1 MAGKTEKKAGLPL
14 AVALVAL
21 LLFVSVVG
29 IVAYVKKA
37 GSDVPGEAETT
48 SIAADS
54 RADDGDAA
62 AEESAPDDT
71 ASEDE
76 EDDEATA
83 LIDDRLD
90 DVPNAY
96 QAYLELVDELEASY
110 GTPAT
115 IESAQ
120 GYLDLDASHFA
131 DLSGL
136 CLLELIDFDRD
147 GLDELVAGYREPTDG
162 SYHFRVY
169 GYAQGQLHMYI
180 DSIMG
185 GVGQPVIYELA
196 TETLNDGQE
205 YLITHDGIRGHRI
218 YGFDATGRFVKRIE
232 IGDNQIDG
240 KPVYSTAVAKAM
252 QAWIS
257 DEQTRY
263 PMTMLQDADAA
274 LQAIEET
281 RAELEAGAA
290 LAAPDVLEAEDP
302 ALANADDAGIVTYA
316 DDPAGTTAD
325 ADAHLHLDQPD
336 APPDAEAHLDPTA
349 VGPAGTGESASEHAT
364 TAGDIIGAA
373 RSAAETTESAD
384 AELPKPR
391 AYTAKQLLAQIHDV
405 TDDSIADYLYAD
417 FDGDGVRDLVA
428 LSLHCT
434 PPKDTGASDWS
445 AIYAAPDGSEDSG
458 DAMRFGS
465 GTDYTLS
472 WWFANGE
479 QVYTFDSMRAP
490 VVTGA
495 KLLKLETDAGLQ
507 LAATVYWEDD
517 GATAGSATSGTS
529 LFSGT
534 HSAAAYAADAGAN
547 QGGLSATRQTDST
560 SLIYRFDDSGATELF
575 REDGYR
581 LSNPGANRIGFSSVH
596 YTKADDGSLNESC
609 AYGTLR
615 YNTADDSYQEYAF

>member
-1 MAGKTEKKAGLPL
+1 MARKTEKKAGLPM
-14 AVALVAL
+14 AVTLVAL

-29 IVAYVKKA
+29 TVLYVKKA
-37 GSDVPGEAETT
+37 GNGESNQAETT
-48 SIAADS
+48 SAAADS
-54 RADDGDAA
+54 STADVDTAGEPAPDAA
-62 AEESAPDDT
+62 AAG
-71 ASEDE
+71 DE
-76 EDDEATA
+76 EGEGEDTA
-83 LIDDRLD
+83 LIDETLD
-90 DVPNAY
+90 DVPHAY
-96 QAYLELVDELEASY
+96 QAYLEVVDELEASF
-110 GTPAT
+110 GTPAA

-136 CLLELIDFDRD
+136 CLLQLIDFDRD

-218 YGFDATGRFVKRIE
+218 YGFDATGHFMKRIE
-232 IGDNQIDG
+232 IGAHQING
-240 KPVYSTAVAKAM
+240 EPVYDNSVVKAM
-252 QAWIS
+252 RAWIS
-257 DEQTRY
+257 DEQTSY
-263 PMTMLQDADAA
+263 PMTMLQDAHVA
-274 LQAIEET
+274 LQAIEAT
-281 RAELEAGAA
+281 RTELEDGAA
-290 LAAPDVLEAEDP
+290 LTDSEVLEAENP
-302 ALANADDAGIVTYA
+302 ASANADDAGIVTYA
-316 DDPAGTTAD
+316 DGPTGTTTD
-325 ADAHLHLDQPD
+325 GHLHLDST
-336 APPDAEAHLDPTA
+336 E
-349 VGPAGTGESASEHAT
+349 VGPAGTDESASEHAT
-364 TAGDIIGAA
+364 TAGDIVGAA
-373 RSAAETTESAD
+373 KSTVETTESED
-384 AELPKPR
+384 AEPPKPR
-391 AYTAKQLLAQIHDV
+391 NCTAKQLLAQIHDV

-434 PPKDTGASDWS
+434 PPKETAASDWS

-479 QVYTFDSMRAP
+479 QVYTFDSMRAT

-495 KLLKLETDAGLQ
+495 KLLKLETDVGLQ
-507 LAATVYWEDD
+507 LAATVYWEDED
-517 GATAGSATSGTS
+517 TDAVNTSAGTS

-596 YTKADDGSLNESC
+596 YTKGDDGSLNESC

>member
-1 MAGKTEKKAGLPL
+1 MAGKTEKKAGLPM

-29 IVAYVKKA
+29 IVVYVKKA
-37 GSDVPGEAETT
+37 RSGGSEEPETT

-54 RADDGDAA
+54 HAADGDAA
-62 AEESAPDDT
+62 AGESAADDT

-76 EDDEATA
+76 EGDEATA
-83 LIDDRLD
+83 LIDDSLD

-110 GTPAT
+110 GQPAT
-115 IESAQ
+115 LASTQ

-147 GLDELVAGYREPTDG
+147 GLDELVAGYREPADG

-240 KPVYSTAVAKAM
+240 KPVYSIAVAKAM
-252 QAWIS
+252 QAWIA

-290 LAAPDVLEAEDP
+290 LTDPDILEAEDP
-302 ALANADDAGIVTYA
+302 AAANADDAGIVTYA

-325 ADAHLHLDQPD
+325 ANLHFDQPD
-336 APPDAEAHLDPTA
+336 ATPDAEAHLDPTA
-349 VGPAGTGESASEHAT
+349 VGPAGTGEFASEHAT

-373 RSAAETTESAD
+373 RSATETTESAD
-384 AELPKPR
+384 AEPPKPR
-391 AYTAKQLLAQIHDV
+391 NSTAKQLLAQIHDV

-490 VVTGA
+490 VATGA
-495 KLLKLETDAGLQ
+495 KLMKLETDAGLQ

-517 GATAGSATSGTS
+517 GATAGSASSGTS

>member
-1 MAGKTEKKAGLPL
+1 MAGKSEKKTGLPM

-29 IVAYVKKA
+29 TVLYMKRA
-37 GSDVPGEAETT
+37 GSGGAGEPETT
-48 SIAADS
+48 SAAADS
-54 RADDGDAA
+54 SAADVDAA
-62 AEESAPDDT
+62 AGKLAPD
-71 ASEDE
+71 AAAAGDE
-76 EDDEATA
+76 EDEGEDTA
-83 LIDDRLD
+83 LIDETLD
-90 DVPNAY
+90 DVPHAY
-96 QAYLELVDELEASY
+96 QAYLEAVDELEASF

-115 IESAQ
+115 IESVQ

-136 CLLELIDFDRD
+136 CLLQLIDFDRD

-218 YGFDATGRFVKRIE
+218 YGFDATGHFMKRIE
-232 IGDNQIDG
+232 ISAHQING
-240 KPVYSTAVAKAM
+240 EPVYDNSVVKAM
-252 QAWIS
+252 RAWIA

-263 PMTMLQDADAA
+263 PMTMLQDAHAA
-274 LQAIEET
+274 LQAIEAT
-281 RAELEAGAA
+281 RAELEDGVA
-290 LAAPDVLEAEDP
+290 LTDPDVLEVEDP
-302 ALANADDAGIVTYA
+302 ESANADDAGIVSYA
-316 DDPAGTTAD
+316 DDNN
-325 ADAHLHLDQPD
+325 
-336 APPDAEAHLDPTA
+336 
-349 VGPAGTGESASEHAT
+349 
-364 TAGDIIGAA
+364 
-373 RSAAETTESAD
+373 
-384 AELPKPR
+384 
-391 AYTAKQLLAQIHDV
+391 TAKQLLAQIHDV
-405 TDDSIADYLYAD
+405 TDDRIADYLYAD

-434 PPKDTGASDWS
+434 PPKDTTASGWS
-445 AIYAAPDGSEDSG
+445 AIYAAPDGSTDSG

-495 KLLKLETDAGLQ
+495 KLLKLETDMGLQ
-507 LAATVYWEDD
+507 LAATVYWEDED
-517 GATAGSATSGTS
+517 TDAANTSAGAS

-581 LSNPGANRIGFSSVH
+581 LSNPGANRIGFSRVQ
-596 YTKADDGSLNESC
+596 YTKGDDGSLNESC

>member
-1 MAGKTEKKAGLPL
+1 MAEKTEKKAGLPM

-21 LLFVSVVG
+21 LLFVSIVGVV
-29 IVAYVKKA
+29 VYVKKA
-37 GSDVPGEAETT
+37 GSGEPGENETT

-54 RADDGDAA
+54 RAADGDAT
-62 AEESAPDDT
+62 AEESAPDD
-71 ASEDE
+71 AVSEDE
-76 EDDEATA
+76 EDDETTA
-83 LIDDRLD
+83 LIDESLD

-169 GYAQGQLHMYI
+169 GYAQAKLHLYI

-232 IGDNQIDG
+232 IGDNQING
-240 KPVYSTAVAKAM
+240 EPVYSTAVAKAM

-263 PMTMLQDADAA
+263 PMTMLQDPDAA
-274 LQAIEET
+274 LQAIEAT

-290 LAAPDVLEAEDP
+290 LTDPDILEAEDP
-302 ALANADDAGIVTYA
+302 ESANADDAGIVTYA

-325 ADAHLHLDQPD
+325 AHLHLDQPE
-336 APPDAEAHLDPTA
+336 ATLNTEAHIDPTSI
-349 VGPAGTGESASEHAT
+349 GPAGTDASASEQAT

-373 RSAAETTESAD
+373 RSAAETTDSAD
-384 AELPKPR
+384 VEPPKPR
-391 AYTAKQLLAQIHDV
+391 AYTAKQLLGQIHDV
-405 TDDSIADYLYAD
+405 TDDRIADYLYAD
-417 FDGDGVRDLVA
+417 FDGDGVRDIVA

-434 PPKDTGASDWS
+434 PPEKTTESDWS
-445 AIYAAPDGSEDSG
+445 ALYAAPDGTEDS
-458 DAMRFGS
+458 DDVMHFGS

-495 KLLKLETDAGLQ
+495 KLLKLETDVGLQ
-507 LAATVYWEDD
+507 LAATVYWAGD
-517 GATAGSATSGTS
+517 GTPAGSAASGTS

-534 HSAAAYAADAGAN
+534 QSAAAYAADAGAN
-547 QGGLSATRQTDST
+547 QGGLSATLQTDST

-609 AYGTLR
+609 AYGSLR
-615 YNTADDSYQEYAF
+615 YNTADDSYQEYGF

>member
-1 MAGKTEKKAGLPL
+1 MARKTEKKAGLPM
-14 AVALVAL
+14 AVTLVAL
-21 LLFVSVVG
+21 LLFVSAVG
-29 IVAYVKKA
+29 TVLYVKKA
-37 GSDVPGEAETT
+37 GSGESNQAETT
-48 SIAADS
+48 SAAADGS
-54 RADDGDAA
+54 TADVDAA
-62 AEESAPDDT
+62 AGEPVPD
-71 ASEDE
+71 AAAGDE
-76 EDDEATA
+76 EGEGEDTA
-83 LIDDRLD
+83 LIDETLD
-90 DVPNAY
+90 DVPHAY
-96 QAYLELVDELEASY
+96 QAYLEVADELEASF
-110 GTPAT
+110 GTPAA

-131 DLSGL
+131 DLGGL
-136 CLLELIDFDRD
+136 CLLQLIDFDRD
-147 GLDELVAGYREPTDG
+147 GLDELVAGYREPADG

-218 YGFDATGRFVKRIE
+218 YGFNATGRFVKRIE
-232 IGDNQIDG
+232 IGDNQING
-240 KPVYSTAVAKAM
+240 EPVYSTAVAKAM
-252 QAWIS
+252 QAWIA

-281 RAELEAGAA
+281 RAELKDGAA
-290 LAAPDVLEAEDP
+290 LAEPDVLEAEDP
-302 ALANADDAGIVTYA
+302 SVVNADDAGIVNHA
-316 DDPAGTTAD
+316 DGPTGTTTD
-325 ADAHLHLDQPD
+325 GPLHLDQPD
-336 APPDAEAHLDPTA
+336 AAPDTEAHLDSTE
-349 VGPAGTGESASEHAT
+349 VGPAGTDESASEHAT
-364 TAGDIIGAA
+364 TTGDIIDTAK
-373 RSAAETTESAD
+373 STAETTESED
-384 AELPKPR
+384 AEPPKPR
-391 AYTAKQLLAQIHDV
+391 AYTAKQLLARIHDV
-405 TDDSIADYLYAD
+405 TDDSIVDYLYAD

-434 PPKDTGASDWS
+434 PPKETAASDWS

-495 KLLKLETDAGLQ
+495 KLLKLETDVGLQ
-507 LAATVYWEDD
+507 LAATVYWEGD
-517 GATAGSATSGTS
+517 GTDAASTSAGTS

-596 YTKADDGSLNESC
+596 YTKGDDGRLNESC

>member
-1 MAGKTEKKAGLPL
+1 MARKTEKKAGLPM
-14 AVALVAL
+14 AVTLVAL

-29 IVAYVKKA
+29 TVLYVKKA
-37 GSDVPGEAETT
+37 GSGGADEPETT
-48 SIAADS
+48 SAAADS
-54 RADDGDAA
+54 STADADTVAGEPAPDAA
-62 AEESAPDDT
+62 AAG
-71 ASEDE
+71 DE
-76 EDDEATA
+76 EDEDEDTA
-83 LIDDRLD
+83 LIDETLD
-90 DVPNAY
+90 DVPHAY
-96 QAYLELVDELEASY
+96 QAYLEAVDELEASF
-110 GTPAT
+110 GTPAA

-136 CLLELIDFDRD
+136 CLLQLIDFDRD

-218 YGFDATGRFVKRIE
+218 YGFDATGHFMKRIE
-232 IGDNQIDG
+232 IGAHQING
-240 KPVYSTAVAKAM
+240 EPVYDNSVVKAM
-252 QAWIS
+252 RAWIS
-257 DEQTRY
+257 DEQTSY
-263 PMTMLQDADAA
+263 PMTMLQDAHVA
-274 LQAIEET
+274 LQAIEAT
-281 RAELEAGAA
+281 RTELEDGAA
-290 LAAPDVLEAEDP
+290 LTDPDVLEVEDP
-302 ALANADDAGIVTYA
+302 ESANADDAGIVTYA
-316 DDPAGTTAD
+316 DGPTGTTTD
-325 ADAHLHLDQPD
+325 GHLHLDST
-336 APPDAEAHLDPTA
+336 E
-349 VGPAGTGESASEHAT
+349 VGPAGTDESASEHAT
-364 TAGDIIGAA
+364 TAGDIVGAA
-373 RSAAETTESAD
+373 KSTVETTESED
-384 AELPKPR
+384 AEPPKPR
-391 AYTAKQLLAQIHDV
+391 NCTAKQLLAQIHDV

-434 PPKDTGASDWS
+434 PPKETAASDWS

-495 KLLKLETDAGLQ
+495 KLLKLETDVGRQ
-507 LAATVYWEDD
+507 LAATVYWEDED
-517 GATAGSATSGTS
+517 TDAVHTSAGAS

-596 YTKADDGSLNESC
+596 YTKGDDGCLNESC

>member
-1 MAGKTEKKAGLPL
+1 MARKTEKKAGLPM
-14 AVALVAL
+14 AVTLVAL

-29 IVAYVKKA
+29 TVLYVKKA
-37 GSDVPGEAETT
+37 GSGGPDEAETT
-48 SIAADS
+48 SAAADS
-54 RADDGDAA
+54 SAADVDAA
-62 AEESAPDDT
+62 AGKLAPD
-71 ASEDE
+71 AAAAGDE
-76 EDDEATA
+76 EDEGEDTA
-83 LIDDRLD
+83 LIDETLD
-90 DVPNAY
+90 DVPHAY
-96 QAYLELVDELEASY
+96 QAYLEAVDELEASF
-110 GTPAT
+110 GTPAA

-136 CLLELIDFDRD
+136 CLLKLIDFDRD

-218 YGFDATGRFVKRIE
+218 YGFDATGHFMKRIE
-232 IGDNQIDG
+232 IGAHQING
-240 KPVYSTAVAKAM
+240 EPVYDNSVVKAM
-252 QAWIS
+252 RAWIA

-263 PMTMLQDADAA
+263 PMTMLQDAHAA
-274 LQAIEET
+274 LQAIEAT
-281 RAELEAGAA
+281 RAELEDGVA
-290 LAAPDVLEAEDP
+290 LTDPDVLEVEDP
-302 ALANADDAGIVTYA
+302 ESANADDAGIVSYA
-316 DDPAGTTAD
+316 DDNN
-325 ADAHLHLDQPD
+325 
-336 APPDAEAHLDPTA
+336 
-349 VGPAGTGESASEHAT
+349 
-364 TAGDIIGAA
+364 
-373 RSAAETTESAD
+373 
-384 AELPKPR
+384 
-391 AYTAKQLLAQIHDV
+391 TAKQLLAQIHDV
-405 TDDSIADYLYAD
+405 TDDRIADYLYAD

-434 PPKDTGASDWS
+434 PPKDTTASGWS
-445 AIYAAPDGSEDSG
+445 AIYAAPDGSTDSG

-495 KLLKLETDAGLQ
+495 KLLKLETDMGLQ
-507 LAATVYWEDD
+507 LAATVYWEDED
-517 GATAGSATSGTS
+517 TDAANTSAGAS

-581 LSNPGANRIGFSSVH
+581 LSNPGANRIGFSRVQ
-596 YTKADDGSLNESC
+596 YTKGDDGSLNESC

>member
-1 MAGKTEKKAGLPL
+1 MARKTEKKAGLPM
-14 AVALVAL
+14 AVTLVAL

-29 IVAYVKKA
+29 TVLYVKKA
-37 GSDVPGEAETT
+37 GSGGADEPETT
-48 SIAADS
+48 SSADSSAADV
-54 RADDGDAA
+54 DAA
-62 AEESAPDDT
+62 AGESAPDD
-71 ASEDE
+71 AAAGDE
-76 EDDEATA
+76 EDEDEDTA
-83 LIDDRLD
+83 LIDETLD
-90 DVPNAY
+90 DVPHAY
-96 QAYLELVDELEASY
+96 QAYLEAVDELEASF
-110 GTPAT
+110 GTPAA

-136 CLLELIDFDRD
+136 CLLQLIDFNRD

-218 YGFDATGRFVKRIE
+218 YGFDATGHFMKRIE
-232 IGDNQIDG
+232 IGAHQING
-240 KPVYSTAVAKAM
+240 EPVYDNSVVKAM
-252 QAWIS
+252 RAWIA
-257 DEQTRY
+257 DEQTSY
-263 PMTMLQDADAA
+263 PMTMLQDADVA
-274 LQAIEET
+274 LQAIEAT
-281 RAELEAGAA
+281 RTELEDGAA
-290 LAAPDVLEAEDP
+290 LTDPDVLEVENP
-302 ALANADDAGIVTYA
+302 ESANADDAGIVTYA
-316 DDPAGTTAD
+316 DGPTGTTTD
-325 ADAHLHLDQPD
+325 GHLYLDST
-336 APPDAEAHLDPTA
+336 E
-349 VGPAGTGESASEHAT
+349 VGPAGTDESASEHAT
-364 TAGDIIGAA
+364 TAGDIVDAA
-373 RSAAETTESAD
+373 KSTAETTESED
-384 AELPKPR
+384 AEPPKPR
-391 AYTAKQLLAQIHDV
+391 NCTAKQLLAQIHDV

-434 PPKDTGASDWS
+434 PTKETAASDWS
-445 AIYAAPDGSEDSG
+445 AIYAAPDGSEKSG
-458 DAMRFGS
+458 DAMRFSS

-507 LAATVYWEDD
+507 LAATVYWED
-517 GATAGSATSGTS
+517 AGTDAVNTSAGTS

-534 HSAAAYAADAGAN
+534 RSAAAYAADAGAN

-575 REDGYR
+575 RENGYR
-581 LSNPGANRIGFSSVH
+581 LSNPGANRIGFSRVQ
-596 YTKADDGSLNESC
+596 YTKGDDGSLNESC

>member
-1 MAGKTEKKAGLPL
+1 MAGKTEKKAGLPM
-14 AVALVAL
+14 AVVLVAL

-29 IVAYVKKA
+29 IAVYVKKA
-37 GSDVPGEAETT
+37 RSGGPGEPETT
-48 SIAADS
+48 SRAADS
-54 RADDGDAA
+54 RAADGDAA
-62 AEESAPDDT
+62 AGESAPDDT
-71 ASEDE
+71 GSEDE
-76 EDDEATA
+76 EDDETTA
-83 LIDDRLD
+83 LIDETLD

-96 QAYLELVDELEASY
+96 QAYLELVDELEASF

-232 IGDNQIDG
+232 IGTNQING
-240 KPVYSTAVAKAM
+240 EPVYSTAVAKAM

-290 LAAPDVLEAEDP
+290 LTVPDILEAEDP
-302 ALANADDAGIVTYA
+302 ASANADDAGIVTYA
-316 DDPAGTTAD
+316 DDPADTTAD
-325 ADAHLHLDQPD
+325 AHLQLDQPD

-373 RSAAETTESAD
+373 RSATETTESAD
-384 AELPKPR
+384 AEPPKPR

-417 FDGDGVRDLVA
+417 FDGDGVRDIVA

-434 PPKDTGASDWS
+434 PPKETAASDWS
-445 AIYAAPDGSEDSG
+445 AIYAAPDGSEDS
-458 DAMRFGS
+458 DDTMRFGS
-465 GTDYTLS
+465 GTDYTLN

-479 QVYTFDSMRAP
+479 QVYTFDSLRAP
-490 VVTGA
+490 VATGA
-495 KLLKLETDAGLQ
+495 KLMKLETDAGLQ

>member
-1 MAGKTEKKAGLPL
+1 MAGKTEKKAGLPM

-21 LLFVSVVG
+21 LLIVSVVG

-37 GSDVPGEAETT
+37 GSDVSEEPETT

-54 RADDGDAA
+54 HADDGDAA
-62 AEESAPDDT
+62 AGESAADDT

-76 EDDEATA
+76 EGDEATA
-83 LIDDRLD
+83 LIDDSLD

-110 GTPAT
+110 GQPAT
-115 IESAQ
+115 LASAR

-136 CLLELIDFDRD
+136 CLLELIDFNRD
-147 GLDELVAGYREPTDG
+147 GLDELLTGYREPTDG

-240 KPVYSTAVAKAM
+240 QPVYSTAVAKAM
-252 QAWIS
+252 QAWIA

-281 RAELEAGAA
+281 RAELETGAA
-290 LAAPDVLEAEDP
+290 LTDPDILEAEDP
-302 ALANADDAGIVTYA
+302 ESANADDAGIVTYA
-316 DDPAGTTAD
+316 DDPAGTTPD
-325 ADAHLHLDQPD
+325 GQLHLDQPD
-336 APPDAEAHLDPTA
+336 VAPDTETHLDPTS
-349 VGPAGTGESASEHAT
+349 VVPAGASASEHPT
-364 TAGDIIGAA
+364 NAGDIIGAA

-384 AELPKPR
+384 AEPPKPR
-391 AYTAKQLLAQIHDV
+391 NSTAKQLLAQIHDV

-434 PPKDTGASDWS
+434 PPKETAASDWS
-445 AIYAAPDGSEDSG
+445 AVYAAPDGSKDSG
-458 DAMRFGS
+458 DVMRFGS

-490 VVTGA
+490 VATGA
-495 KLLKLETDAGLQ
+495 KLMKLETDAGLQ

-517 GATAGSATSGTS
+517 GATAGSAVSGTS

-547 QGGLSATRQTDST
+547 QGGLSATRQADST

-581 LSNPGANRIGFSSVH
+581 LSNPGVNRIGFSSVH

>member
-1 MAGKTEKKAGLPL
+1 MAGKTEKKAGLPM

-29 IVAYVKKA
+29 IVLYMKQV
-37 GSDVPGEAETT
+37 GSGGPGEPETT
-48 SIAADS
+48 CSAVDSSAADAVTGES
-54 RADDGDAA
+54 AADDATSEDADDGM
-62 AEESAPDDT
+62 
-71 ASEDE
+71 DE
-76 EDDEATA
+76 A
-83 LIDDRLD
+83 LIDETLD
-90 DVPNAY
+90 DVPHAY
-96 QAYLELVDELEASY
+96 QAYLEVVDELEASF

-115 IESAQ
+115 IASAQ

-131 DLSGL
+131 ELSGL

-147 GLDELVAGYREPTDG
+147 GLDELVAGYRAPADG

-169 GYAQGQLHMYI
+169 GYAQGQLHMYV

-205 YLITHDGIRGHRI
+205 YLITHDGIRSHRI

-232 IGDNQIDG
+232 IGDNQING
-240 KPVYSTAVAKAM
+240 EPVYSTAVAKVM
-252 QAWIS
+252 QAWIA

-263 PMTMLQDADAA
+263 PMTMLEDADAA
-274 LQAIEET
+274 LQAIEVT
-281 RAELEAGAA
+281 RAELESGAA
-290 LAAPDVLEAEDP
+290 LTDPDVLEAEDP
-302 ALANADDAGIVTYA
+302 ESANAGDLGIITDA
-316 DDPAGTTAD
+316 DDPAGTTTD
-325 ADAHLHLDQPD
+325 GPLHLDPPDVAPD
-336 APPDAEAHLDPTA
+336 ANTGIHLDPTA
-349 VGPAGTGESASEHAT
+349 EP
-364 TAGDIIGAA
+364 
-373 RSAAETTESAD
+373 TESED
-384 AELPKPR
+384 AEPPTPR
-391 AYTAKQLLAQIHDV
+391 NRTAKQLLGQIHDV

-434 PPKDTGASDWS
+434 PPKDTAASDWS
-445 AIYAAPDGSEDSG
+445 AVYAAPDGSEDSG

-472 WWFANGE
+472 WWFANDE

-495 KLLKLETDAGLQ
+495 KLLKLETDVGLQ
-507 LAATVYWEDD
+507 LAATVYWEDEGTD
-517 GATAGSATSGTS
+517 AVNTSAGTS

-596 YTKADDGSLNESC
+596 YTKGDDGSLNESC

>member
-1 MAGKTEKKAGLPL
+1 MARKTEKKAGLPM
-14 AVALVAL
+14 AVTLVAL

-29 IVAYVKKA
+29 TVVYVKKA
-37 GSDVPGEAETT
+37 RSGGPDEAETT
-48 SIAADS
+48 SVAADS
-54 RADDGDAA
+54 STADEDAA
-62 AEESAPDDT
+62 AGESAPDD
-71 ASEDE
+71 AADGDE
-76 EDDEATA
+76 EGEGEDTA
-83 LIDDRLD
+83 LIDETLD
-90 DVPNAY
+90 DVPHAY
-96 QAYLELVDELEASY
+96 QAYLEVADELEASF
-110 GTPAT
+110 GTPAAL
-115 IESAQ
+115 ESAQ

-131 DLSGL
+131 DLGGL
-136 CLLELIDFDRD
+136 CLLQLIDFNRD

-218 YGFDATGRFVKRIE
+218 YGFDATGHFMKRIE
-232 IGDNQIDG
+232 IGAHQING
-240 KPVYSTAVAKAM
+240 EPVYDNSVVKAM
-252 QAWIS
+252 RAWIA

-263 PMTMLQDADAA
+263 PMTMLQDAHAA
-274 LQAIEET
+274 LQAIEAT
-281 RAELEAGAA
+281 RAELEDGAA
-290 LAAPDVLEAEDP
+290 LTDSEVLEAENP
-302 ALANADDAGIVTYA
+302 ASANADDAGIVTYA

-325 ADAHLHLDQPD
+325 AHLQLDQPD
-336 APPDAEAHLDPTA
+336 ATPDAEAHLDPTA
-349 VGPAGTGESASEHAT
+349 VGPAGTSESASEHAT

-373 RSAAETTESAD
+373 RSATETTESAD
-384 AELPKPR
+384 AEPPKPR
-391 AYTAKQLLAQIHDV
+391 NSTAKQLLAQIQDV

-417 FDGDGVRDLVA
+417 FDGDGVRDLIA

-434 PPKDTGASDWS
+434 PPKETGASDWS
-445 AIYAAPDGSEDSG
+445 AIYAAPDGSGDSG

-479 QVYTFDSMRAP
+479 QVYTFDNMRAP
-490 VVTGA
+490 VATGA
-495 KLLKLETDAGLQ
+495 KLMKLETDAGLQ
-507 LAATVYWEDD
+507 LAATVYWEDN

-547 QGGLSATRQTDST
+547 QGGLSATRQADST

-581 LSNPGANRIGFSSVH
+581 LSNPSANRIGFSSVH
-596 YTKADDGSLNESC
+596 YTKGDDGSLNESC

>member
-1 MAGKTEKKAGLPL
+1 MAGKTEKKAGLPM

-21 LLFVSVVG
+21 LLLVSVVG
-29 IVAYVKKA
+29 IVLYMKQA
-37 GSDVPGEAETT
+37 GSSGSGEPETT
-48 SIAADS
+48 RSAAASSAADAVTGES
-54 RADDGDAA
+54 AADDATSEDADDGM
-62 AEESAPDDT
+62 
-71 ASEDE
+71 DE
-76 EDDEATA
+76 A
-83 LIDDRLD
+83 LIDETLD
-90 DVPNAY
+90 DVPHAY
-96 QAYLELVDELEASY
+96 QAYLEVVDELEESF

-115 IESAQ
+115 IASAQ

-131 DLSGL
+131 ELSGL

-147 GLDELVAGYREPTDG
+147 GLDELVAGYRAPADG

-169 GYAQGQLHMYI
+169 GYAQGQLHMYV

-205 YLITHDGIRGHRI
+205 YLITHDGIRSHRI

-232 IGDNQIDG
+232 IGDNQING
-240 KPVYSTAVAKAM
+240 EPVYSTAVAKAM
-252 QAWIS
+252 QAWIA

-274 LQAIEET
+274 LQAIEVT
-281 RAELEAGAA
+281 RAELESGAA
-290 LAAPDVLEAEDP
+290 LTDPDVFEAEDP
-302 ALANADDAGIVTYA
+302 ESANAGDLGIITDA
-316 DDPAGTTAD
+316 DDPTGTTGD
-325 ADAHLHLDQPD
+325 RPHHQPD
-336 APPDAEAHLDPTA
+336 AGSDEGVHTVVDPA
-349 VGPAGTGESASEHAT
+349 SVEESASTHAT
-364 TAGDIIGAA
+364 TGAIIDAA
-373 RSAAETTESAD
+373 RAAANPDETVD
-384 AELPKPR
+384 AEPPKPR
-391 AYTAKQLLAQIHDV
+391 ERTAKQLLGQIHDV

-434 PPKDTGASDWS
+434 PPKDTAASDWS
-445 AIYAAPDGSEDSG
+445 AVYAAPDGSEDSG

-472 WWFANGE
+472 WWFANDE

-495 KLLKLETDAGLQ
+495 KLLKLETDVGLQ
-507 LAATVYWEDD
+507 LAATVYWEDEGTD
-517 GATAGSATSGTS
+517 AVNTSAGTS

-596 YTKADDGSLNESC
+596 YTKGDDGSLNESC
-609 AYGTLR
+609 SYGTLR

>member
-1 MAGKTEKKAGLPL
+1 MAGKTEKKAGLPM
-14 AVALVAL
+14 AVTLVAL

-29 IVAYVKKA
+29 IVVYVKKA
-37 GSDVPGEAETT
+37 GSGEADEVETT
-48 SIAADS
+48 SAAADS
-54 RADDGDAA
+54 STADVDTAA
-62 AEESAPDDT
+62 GKPAPDSAAT
-71 ASEDE
+71 GDE
-76 EDDEATA
+76 EDEGEDTA
-83 LIDDRLD
+83 LIDETLD
-90 DVPNAY
+90 DVPHAY
-96 QAYLELVDELEASY
+96 QAYLEAVDELEASF
-110 GTPAT
+110 GTPAA

-136 CLLELIDFDRD
+136 CLLQLIDFDRD

-218 YGFDATGRFVKRIE
+218 YGFDATGHFMKRIE
-232 IGDNQIDG
+232 IGAHQING
-240 KPVYSTAVAKAM
+240 EPVYDNSVVKAM
-252 QAWIS
+252 RAWIA

-263 PMTMLQDADAA
+263 PMTMLQDAHAA
-274 LQAIEET
+274 LQAIEAT
-281 RAELEAGAA
+281 RAELEDGVA
-290 LAAPDVLEAEDP
+290 LTDPDVLEVEDP
-302 ALANADDAGIVTYA
+302 ESANADDAGIVSYA
-316 DDPAGTTAD
+316 DDNN
-325 ADAHLHLDQPD
+325 
-336 APPDAEAHLDPTA
+336 
-349 VGPAGTGESASEHAT
+349 
-364 TAGDIIGAA
+364 
-373 RSAAETTESAD
+373 
-384 AELPKPR
+384 
-391 AYTAKQLLAQIHDV
+391 TAKQLLAQIHDV

-434 PPKDTGASDWS
+434 PPKETAASDWS

-458 DAMRFGS
+458 DAMRFSS

-495 KLLKLETDAGLQ
+495 KLLKLETDVGLQ
-507 LAATVYWEDD
+507 LAATVYWEDED
-517 GATAGSATSGTS
+517 TDAVNTSAGVS

-596 YTKADDGSLNESC
+596 YTKGDDGRLNESC

>member
-1 MAGKTEKKAGLPL
+1 MARKTEKKAGLPM
-14 AVALVAL
+14 AVTLVAL
-21 LLFVSVVG
+21 LLFVSAVG
-29 IVAYVKKA
+29 TVLYVKKA
-37 GSDVPGEAETT
+37 GNDGAEETETT
-48 SIAADS
+48 SVAADS
-54 RADDGDAA
+54 STADGDAA
-62 AEESAPDDT
+62 AGESTPDD
-71 ASEDE
+71 AAAGDE
-76 EDDEATA
+76 EGEGEDTA
-83 LIDDRLD
+83 LIDETLD
-90 DVPNAY
+90 DVPHAY
-96 QAYLELVDELEASY
+96 QAYLEVADELEASF
-110 GTPAT
+110 GTPAA

-131 DLSGL
+131 ELSGL

-218 YGFDATGRFVKRIE
+218 YGFDATGHFMKRIE
-232 IGDNQIDG
+232 IGAHQING
-240 KPVYSTAVAKAM
+240 EPVYDNSVVKAM
-252 QAWIS
+252 RAWIA

-274 LQAIEET
+274 LQAIEAT

-290 LAAPDVLEAEDP
+290 LTDSEVLEAEDP
-302 ALANADDAGIVTYA
+302 ASANADDAEIVSDAA
-316 DDPAGTTAD
+316 D
-325 ADAHLHLDQPD
+325 Q
-336 APPDAEAHLDPTA
+336 TA
-349 VGPAGTGESASEHAT
+349 VGHTDAGESASTHAT
-364 TAGDIIGAA
+364 TEAIIDAA
-373 RSAAETTESAD
+373 QAAADPDKTAD
-384 AELPKPR
+384 AEPPKPR
-391 AYTAKQLLAQIHDV
+391 NCTAKQLLAQIHDV

-434 PPKDTGASDWS
+434 QPKDTAASDWS
-445 AIYAAPDGSEDSG
+445 AIYAAPDGSEDG
-458 DAMRFGS
+458 DAMRFSS

-495 KLLKLETDAGLQ
+495 KLLKLETDVGLQ
-507 LAATVYWEDD
+507 LAATVYWEDED
-517 GATAGSATSGTS
+517 TDAVNTSAGTS

-596 YTKADDGSLNESC
+596 YTKGDDGSLNESC

>member
-1 MAGKTEKKAGLPL
+1 MAGKTEKKAGLPM

-21 LLFVSVVG
+21 LLIVSVVG
-29 IVAYVKKA
+29 IAVYVKKA
-37 GSDVPGEAETT
+37 RSGGPGESETT

-54 RADDGDAA
+54 RAADGDAA
-62 AEESAPDDT
+62 AGESVPDD

-83 LIDDRLD
+83 LIDETLD

-96 QAYLELVDELEASY
+96 QAYLELVDELEASF

-115 IESAQ
+115 LASTQ

-240 KPVYSTAVAKAM
+240 QSVYSTAVAKAM
-252 QAWIS
+252 QAWIA

-274 LQAIEET
+274 LQAMEAT
-281 RAELEAGAA
+281 RAELETGAA
-290 LAAPDVLEAEDP
+290 LTDPDIFEAEDP
-302 ALANADDAGIVTYA
+302 ESANADDAGIVTYA
-316 DDPAGTTAD
+316 DDPAGTT
-325 ADAHLHLDQPD
+325 PD
-336 APPDAEAHLDPTA
+336 TETHLDPTL
-349 VGPAGTGESASEHAT
+349 VVPAGASASEHPT
-364 TAGDIIGAA
+364 NDGDIIGAV

-384 AELPKPR
+384 AEPPKPR

-405 TDDSIADYLYAD
+405 TDDDIADYLYAD
-417 FDGDGVRDLVA
+417 FDGDGVRELIA

-434 PPKDTGASDWS
+434 PPKETGASDWS
-445 AIYAAPDGSEDSG
+445 AVYAAPDGSGDSG
-458 DAMRFGS
+458 DAMRFGN

-490 VVTGA
+490 VATGA
-495 KLLKLETDAGLQ
+495 KLMKLETDAGLQ

-547 QGGLSATRQTDST
+547 QGGLSATRQADST
-560 SLIYRFDDSGATELF
+560 SLIYRFDNSGATELF

-581 LSNPGANRIGFSSVH
+581 LSNPGVNRIGFSSVH
-596 YTKADDGSLNESC
+596 YTKGNDGSLNESC

>member
-1 MAGKTEKKAGLPL
+1 MARKTEKKAGLPM
-14 AVALVAL
+14 AVTLVAL

-29 IVAYVKKA
+29 IAVYVKKA
-37 GSDVPGEAETT
+37 RSGEPGENETT
-48 SIAADS
+48 SVAADS
-54 RADDGDAA
+54 RAADGDVAA
-62 AEESAPDDT
+62 GESAADDA

-76 EDDEATA
+76 EDDESTA
-83 LIDDRLD
+83 LIDDSLD
-90 DVPNAY
+90 DVPHAY

-120 GYLDLDASHFA
+120 GYLDFDASHFA

-147 GLDELVAGYREPTDG
+147 GLDELVAGYREPADG

-205 YLITHDGIRGHRI
+205 YLITHDGIRVHRI

-232 IGDNQIDG
+232 IGDNQING
-240 KPVYSTAVAKAM
+240 QPVYSTAVAKAM
-252 QAWIS
+252 QAWIA

-281 RAELEAGAA
+281 RAELETGAA
-290 LAAPDVLEAEDP
+290 LTDPDIREAEDP
-302 ALANADDAGIVTYA
+302 SAANADDAGIVTYA

-325 ADAHLHLDQPD
+325 AHLQLDQPD
-336 APPDAEAHLDPTA
+336 ATPDAEAHLDPTA
-349 VGPAGTGESASEHAT
+349 VGPAGTSESASEHAT

-373 RSAAETTESAD
+373 RSATETTESAD
-384 AELPKPR
+384 AEPPKPR
-391 AYTAKQLLAQIHDV
+391 NSTAKQLLAQIHDV

-417 FDGDGVRDLVA
+417 FDGDGVRDLIA

-434 PPKDTGASDWS
+434 QPKETGASDWS
-445 AIYAAPDGSEDSG
+445 AIYAAPDGSGDSG

-490 VVTGA
+490 VATGA
-495 KLLKLETDAGLQ
+495 KLMKLETDAGLQ

-596 YTKADDGSLNESC
+596 YTKGDDGSLNESC

>member
-1 MAGKTEKKAGLPL
+1 MAGKTEKKAGLPMV
-14 AVALVAL
+14 VALVVL
-21 LLFVSVVG
+21 LLLVSVVG
-29 IVAYVKKA
+29 IILYMKKA
-37 GSDVPGEAETT
+37 GSGGPGEPETT
-48 SIAADS
+48 SSVAGSSAADAVAGES
-54 RADDGDAA
+54 AADDA
-62 AEESAPDDT
+62 T
-71 ASEDE
+71 SEDE
-76 EDDEATA
+76 DDGMDEAI
-83 LIDDRLD
+83 IDETLD
-90 DVPNAY
+90 DVPHAY
-96 QAYLELVDELEASY
+96 QAYLEVVDELEASY

-115 IESAQ
+115 IASAQ

-131 DLSGL
+131 ELSGL

-147 GLDELVAGYREPTDG
+147 GLDELVAGYRAPADG

-169 GYAQGQLHMYI
+169 GYAQGQLHMYV

-205 YLITHDGIRGHRI
+205 YLITHDGIRSHRI

-232 IGDNQIDG
+232 IGDNQING
-240 KPVYSTAVAKAM
+240 EPVYSTAVAKAM
-252 QAWIS
+252 QAWIA

-274 LQAIEET
+274 LQAIEVT
-281 RAELEAGAA
+281 RAELESGAA
-290 LAAPDVLEAEDP
+290 LTDPDETV
-302 ALANADDAGIVTYA
+302 
-316 DDPAGTTAD
+316 
-325 ADAHLHLDQPD
+325 
-336 APPDAEAHLDPTA
+336 DAEPL
-349 VGPAGTGESASEHAT
+349 
-364 TAGDIIGAA
+364 
-373 RSAAETTESAD
+373 
-384 AELPKPR
+384 KPR
-391 AYTAKQLLAQIHDV
+391 NRTAKQLLGQIHDV

-434 PPKDTGASDWS
+434 PPKDTAASDWS
-445 AIYAAPDGSEDSG
+445 AVYAAPDGSEDSG

-472 WWFANGE
+472 WWFANDE

-495 KLLKLETDAGLQ
+495 KLLKLETDVGLQ
-507 LAATVYWEDD
+507 LAATVYWEDEGTD
-517 GATAGSATSGTS
+517 AVNTSAGTS

-534 HSAAAYAADAGAN
+534 HSAAAYAADAGVN

-596 YTKADDGSLNESC
+596 YTKGDDGSLNESC

>member
-1 MAGKTEKKAGLPL
+1 MARKTEKKAGLPM
-14 AVALVAL
+14 AVTLVAL

-29 IVAYVKKA
+29 TVLYVKKA
-37 GSDVPGEAETT
+37 GSGGPDEAETT
-48 SIAADS
+48 SAAADS
-54 RADDGDAA
+54 STADVDTAAGKPAPDAA
-62 AEESAPDDT
+62 AAG
-71 ASEDE
+71 DE
-76 EDDEATA
+76 EDEGEDTA
-83 LIDDRLD
+83 LIDETLD
-90 DVPNAY
+90 DVPHAY
-96 QAYLELVDELEASY
+96 QAYLEVADELEASF
-110 GTPAT
+110 GTPAA

-136 CLLELIDFDRD
+136 CLLQLIDFNRD
-147 GLDELVAGYREPTDG
+147 GLDELVAGYRDPTDG

-218 YGFDATGRFVKRIE
+218 YGFDATGHFMKRIE
-232 IGDNQIDG
+232 IGAHQING
-240 KPVYSTAVAKAM
+240 EPVYDNSVVKAM
-252 QAWIS
+252 RAWIS
-257 DEQTRY
+257 DEQTSY
-263 PMTMLQDADAA
+263 PMTMLQDADVA
-274 LQAIEET
+274 LQAIEVT
-281 RAELEAGAA
+281 RAELEAGVA
-290 LAAPDVLEAEDP
+290 LTDSEVFEAENP
-302 ALANADDAGIVTYA
+302 ASANADDAGIVTYA
-316 DDPAGTTAD
+316 DGPTGTTTD
-325 ADAHLHLDQPD
+325 GHLHLDST
-336 APPDAEAHLDPTA
+336 E
-349 VGPAGTGESASEHAT
+349 VGPAGTDESASEHAT
-364 TAGDIIGAA
+364 TAGDIVGAA
-373 RSAAETTESAD
+373 KSTVETTESED
-384 AELPKPR
+384 AEPPKPR
-391 AYTAKQLLAQIHDV
+391 NCTAKQLLAQIHDV

-434 PPKDTGASDWS
+434 PPKETAASDWS

-495 KLLKLETDAGLQ
+495 KLLKLETDVGLQ
-507 LAATVYWEDD
+507 LAATVYWEDED
-517 GATAGSATSGTS
+517 RDAVNTSAGTS

-596 YTKADDGSLNESC
+596 YTKGDDGRLNESC

-615 YNTADDSYQEYAF
+615 YNTVDDSYQEYAF

>member
-1 MAGKTEKKAGLPL
+1 MARKTEKKAWLPM
-14 AVALVAL
+14 AVTLVAL
-21 LLFVSVVG
+21 LLFVSAVG
-29 IVAYVKKA
+29 TVLYVKKA
-37 GSDVPGEAETT
+37 GSDESIQAETT
-48 SIAADS
+48 SAAADS
-54 RADDGDAA
+54 STADVDAA
-62 AEESAPDDT
+62 AGEPAPD
-71 ASEDE
+71 AAAAGNE
-76 EDDEATA
+76 EDDGEDTA
-83 LIDDRLD
+83 LIDETLD
-90 DVPNAY
+90 DVPHAY
-96 QAYLELVDELEASY
+96 QAYLEVADELEASF
-110 GTPAT
+110 GTPAA

-131 DLSGL
+131 DLGGL

-147 GLDELVAGYREPTDG
+147 GLDELVAGYREPADG

-232 IGDNQIDG
+232 IGDNQING
-240 KPVYSTAVAKAM
+240 EPVYSTAVAKAM
-252 QAWIS
+252 QAWIA

-274 LQAIEET
+274 LQEIEAT
-281 RAELEAGAA
+281 RAELEDGAA
-290 LAAPDVLEAEDP
+290 LTDPDVLEAEDP
-302 ALANADDAGIVTYA
+302 ESANADDADGPT
-316 DDPAGTTAD
+316 GTTTD
-325 ADAHLHLDQPD
+325 GHMHPDQPD
-336 APPDAEAHLDPTA
+336 AAPDTEAHLDSTE
-349 VGPAGTGESASEHAT
+349 VGPAGTDESASEHAT
-364 TAGDIIGAA
+364 TAGDIIDAA
-373 RSAAETTESAD
+373 KSTDETTESED
-384 AELPKPR
+384 AEPPKPR

-434 PPKDTGASDWS
+434 PPKETVANDWS

-495 KLLKLETDAGLQ
+495 KLLKLETDVGLQ
-507 LAATVYWEDD
+507 LAATVYWEGD
-517 GATAGSATSGTS
+517 GTDAASTSAGTS

-596 YTKADDGSLNESC
+596 YTKGDDGRLNESC

>member
-1 MAGKTEKKAGLPL
+1 MAGKTEKKAGLPM

-29 IVAYVKKA
+29 IVVYVKKA
-37 GSDVPGEAETT
+37 GSGEPGENETT
-48 SIAADS
+48 SIAANS
-54 RADDGDAA
+54 HAADGDAA
-62 AEESAPDDT
+62 GESAPDDA

-83 LIDDRLD
+83 LIDDSLD

-147 GLDELVAGYREPTDG
+147 GLDELVAGYREPADG

-240 KPVYSTAVAKAM
+240 KPVYSTAVARAM

-274 LQAIEET
+274 LQAIKET
-281 RAELEAGAA
+281 RAELETGAA
-290 LAAPDVLEAEDP
+290 LTAPDILEAEDP
-302 ALANADDAGIVTYA
+302 ASANADDAGIVTYA

-325 ADAHLHLDQPD
+325 AHLQLDQPD
-336 APPDAEAHLDPTA
+336 ATPDAEAHLDPTA

-373 RSAAETTESAD
+373 RSATETTESAD
-384 AELPKPR
+384 AEPPKPR
-391 AYTAKQLLAQIHDV
+391 NSTAKQLLAQIHDV

-417 FDGDGVRDLVA
+417 FDGDGVRDLIA

-445 AIYAAPDGSEDSG
+445 AIYAAPDGSENSG

-490 VVTGA
+490 VATGA
-495 KLLKLETDAGLQ
+495 KLMKLETDAGLQ

-581 LSNPGANRIGFSSVH
+581 LSNPGANRIGFSSVR

>member
-1 MAGKTEKKAGLPL
+1 MAGKTEKKAGLPM

-21 LLFVSVVG
+21 LLFVSAVG
-29 IVAYVKKA
+29 TVLYVKKA
-37 GSDVPGEAETT
+37 GSGGPDEAETT
-48 SIAADS
+48 SAAADS
-54 RADDGDAA
+54 SAADADAA
-62 AEESAPDDT
+62 AGESAPDD
-71 ASEDE
+71 AVAGDE
-76 EDDEATA
+76 EGEDTA
-83 LIDDRLD
+83 LIDETLD
-90 DVPNAY
+90 DVPHAY
-96 QAYLELVDELEASY
+96 QAYLEAVDELEASF
-110 GTPAT
+110 GTPAA

-136 CLLELIDFDRD
+136 CLLQLIDFDRD

-205 YLITHDGIRGHRI
+205 YLITHDGIHGHRI
-218 YGFDATGRFVKRIE
+218 YGFDATGHFMKRIE
-232 IGDNQIDG
+232 IGAHQING
-240 KPVYSTAVAKAM
+240 EPVYDNSVVKAM
-252 QAWIS
+252 RAWIA

-263 PMTMLQDADAA
+263 PMTMLQDADTA
-274 LQAIEET
+274 LQAIEAT

-290 LAAPDVLEAEDP
+290 LIDPDVLEVEDP
-302 ALANADDAGIVTYA
+302 ESANADDAGIVTCA
-316 DDPAGTTAD
+316 DGPTGTTTD
-325 ADAHLHLDQPD
+325 GHLHLDST
-336 APPDAEAHLDPTA
+336 E
-349 VGPAGTGESASEHAT
+349 VGPAGTDESASEHAT
-364 TAGDIIGAA
+364 TAGDAIGAA
-373 RSAAETTESAD
+373 KSTAETTESED
-384 AELPKPR
+384 AEPPKPR
-391 AYTAKQLLAQIHDV
+391 NCTAKQLLAQIHDV
-405 TDDSIADYLYAD
+405 TDDRIADYLYAD

-434 PPKDTGASDWS
+434 PPKDTTASGWS
-445 AIYAAPDGSEDSG
+445 AIYAAPDGSTDSG

-495 KLLKLETDAGLQ
+495 KLLKLETDVGLQ
-507 LAATVYWEDD
+507 LAATVYWEDED
-517 GATAGSATSGTS
+517 TDAVNTSAGVS

-596 YTKADDGSLNESC
+596 YTKGDDGRLNESC

>member
-581 LSNPGANRIGFSSVH
+581 LSNPGANRIGFSSVR

>member
-1 MAGKTEKKAGLPL
+1 MAGKTEKKAGLPM

-21 LLFVSVVG
+21 LLIVSVVG
-29 IVAYVKKA
+29 IAVYVKKA
-37 GSDVPGEAETT
+37 RSGGPGESETT
-48 SIAADS
+48 NIAADS
-54 RADDGDAA
+54 RAADVDDVG
-62 AEESAPDDT
+62 ESATDDT

-83 LIDDRLD
+83 LIDETLD

-110 GTPAT
+110 GQPAT

-232 IGDNQIDG
+232 IGDNQING
-240 KPVYSTAVAKAM
+240 EPVYSTAVAKAM
-252 QAWIS
+252 QAWIA

-281 RAELEAGAA
+281 RAELETGAA
-290 LAAPDVLEAEDP
+290 LTAPDVLEAEDP
-302 ALANADDAGIVTYA
+302 ESANADDAGIVTYA
-316 DDPAGTTAD
+316 DDPAGTT
-325 ADAHLHLDQPD
+325 PD
-336 APPDAEAHLDPTA
+336 TETHLDPTL
-349 VGPAGTGESASEHAT
+349 VVPAGASASEHPT
-364 TAGDIIGAA
+364 NDGDIIGAV

-384 AELPKPR
+384 AEPPKLR
-391 AYTAKQLLAQIHDV
+391 NSTAKQLLAQIHDV

-417 FDGDGVRDLVA
+417 FDGDGVRDLIA

-434 PPKDTGASDWS
+434 SPKETGASDWS
-445 AIYAAPDGSEDSG
+445 AVYAAPDGNGDSG
-458 DAMRFGS
+458 DVMRFGS

-490 VVTGA
+490 VATGA
-495 KLLKLETDAGLQ
+495 KLMKLETDAGLQ

-596 YTKADDGSLNESC
+596 YTKADDGSLNENC

>member
-1 MAGKTEKKAGLPL
+1 MAWKTEKKAGLPM
-14 AVALVAL
+14 AVVLVAL

-29 IVAYVKKA
+29 IAVYVKKA
-37 GSDVPGEAETT
+37 RSGEPGENETT
-48 SIAADS
+48 SVAADS

-62 AEESAPDDT
+62 GESAPDDA

-83 LIDDRLD
+83 LIDDSLD

-115 IESAQ
+115 IQSAQ

-136 CLLELIDFDRD
+136 CLLELIDFNRD

-252 QAWIS
+252 QAWIA

-274 LQAIEET
+274 LQAIEAT
-281 RAELEAGAA
+281 RAELATGAA
-290 LAAPDVLEAEDP
+290 LTDPDILEAEDP
-302 ALANADDAGIVTYA
+302 ASANADDAGIVTYA

-325 ADAHLHLDQPD
+325 AHLQLDQPD
-336 APPDAEAHLDPTA
+336 ATPDAEAHLDPTA
-349 VGPAGTGESASEHAT
+349 VGPAGTSESASEHAT

-373 RSAAETTESAD
+373 RSATETTESAD
-384 AELPKPR
+384 AEPPKPR
-391 AYTAKQLLAQIHDV
+391 NSTAKQLLAQIHDV

-417 FDGDGVRDLVA
+417 FDGDGVRDLIA

-434 PPKDTGASDWS
+434 PPKETGASDWS
-445 AIYAAPDGSEDSG
+445 AIYAAPDGSGDSG

-479 QVYTFDSMRAP
+479 QVYTFDSMRAQL
-490 VVTGA
+490 VTGA
-495 KLLKLETDAGLQ
+495 KLMKLETDAGLQ

-581 LSNPGANRIGFSSVH
+581 LSNPGANRIGFSCVH
-596 YTKADDGSLNESC
+596 YTKADDGSLSESC

>member
-1 MAGKTEKKAGLPL
+1 MAGKTEKKAGLPM

-21 LLFVSVVG
+21 LLIVSVVG
-29 IVAYVKKA
+29 IVVYVKKA
-37 GSDVPGEAETT
+37 RSGGAEEPETA

-54 RADDGDAA
+54 RAADEDAA
-62 AEESAPDDT
+62 AGESAPDDT
-71 ASEDE
+71 GSEDE
-76 EDDEATA
+76 KDDETTA
-83 LIDDRLD
+83 LIDDSLD

-110 GTPAT
+110 GQPAT

-147 GLDELVAGYREPTDG
+147 GLDELLTGYREPTDG

-240 KPVYSTAVAKAM
+240 QPVYSTAVAKAM

-274 LQAIEET
+274 LQAIEAT

-290 LAAPDVLEAEDP
+290 LTTPDILEAEDP
-302 ALANADDAGIVTYA
+302 ESANADDAGIVTYA
-316 DDPAGTTAD
+316 DDPAGTT
-325 ADAHLHLDQPD
+325 PD
-336 APPDAEAHLDPTA
+336 TETHLDPTL
-349 VGPAGTGESASEHAT
+349 VVPAGASASEHPT
-364 TAGDIIGAA
+364 NDGDIIGAV

-384 AELPKPR
+384 AEPPKPR
-391 AYTAKQLLAQIHDV
+391 NSTAKQLLAQIHDV

-417 FDGDGVRDLVA
+417 FDGDGVRDLIA

-434 PPKDTGASDWS
+434 PPKETGASDWS
-445 AIYAAPDGSEDSG
+445 AVYAAPDGNGDSG
-458 DAMRFGS
+458 DVMRFDS
-465 GTDYTLS
+465 GTDYTFS

-490 VVTGA
+490 VATGA
-495 KLLKLETDAGLQ
+495 KLMKLETDAGLQ

-529 LFSGT
+529 LFSRT

-581 LSNPGANRIGFSSVH
+581 LSNPGVNRIGFSSVH
-596 YTKADDGSLNESC
+596 YTKGDDGSLNESC

>member
-1 MAGKTEKKAGLPL
+1 MAGKTEKKAGLPM

-29 IVAYVKKA
+29 IAVYVMKA
-37 GSDVPGEAETT
+37 RSGGPGEPETT
-48 SIAADS
+48 SSAADS
-54 RADDGDAA
+54 RAADGDAA
-62 AEESAPDDT
+62 AGESAPDDA

-76 EDDEATA
+76 EGDETTA
-83 LIDDRLD
+83 LIDESLD

-96 QAYLELVDELEASY
+96 QAYLELVDELEASF

-218 YGFDATGRFVKRIE
+218 YGFDATGLFVKRIE
-232 IGDNQIDG
+232 IGDNQING
-240 KPVYSTAVAKAM
+240 RPVYSTAVAKAM
-252 QAWIS
+252 QAWIA

-290 LAAPDVLEAEDP
+290 LTDPDILEAEDP
-302 ALANADDAGIVTYA
+302 SSANADDAGIVTYA

-325 ADAHLHLDQPD
+325 ADAHLQLDQPD
-336 APPDAEAHLDPTA
+336 ATPDAEAHLDPTA

-373 RSAAETTESAD
+373 RSVAETTESAD

-417 FDGDGVRDLVA
+417 FDGDGVRDLIA

-434 PPKDTGASDWS
+434 PPKETGESDWS

-490 VVTGA
+490 VATGA
-495 KLLKLETDAGLQ
+495 KLMKLETDAGLQ

-581 LSNPGANRIGFSSVH
+581 LSNPGANRIGFSSVR
-596 YTKADDGSLNESC
+596 YMKGDDGSLLESC

>member
-1 MAGKTEKKAGLPL
+1 MAGKTEKKAGLPM

-21 LLFVSVVG
+21 LLFVSAVG
-29 IVAYVKKA
+29 TVLYVKKA
-37 GSDVPGEAETT
+37 GSGGPDEAETT
-48 SIAADS
+48 SAAADS
-54 RADDGDAA
+54 SAADADAA
-62 AEESAPDDT
+62 AGESAPDD
-71 ASEDE
+71 AVAGDE
-76 EDDEATA
+76 EGEDTA
-83 LIDDRLD
+83 LIDETLD
-90 DVPNAY
+90 DVPHAY
-96 QAYLELVDELEASY
+96 QAYLEVVDELEASF
-110 GTPAT
+110 GTPAA

-136 CLLELIDFDRD
+136 CLLQLIDFDRD

-218 YGFDATGRFVKRIE
+218 YGFDATGHFMKRIE
-232 IGDNQIDG
+232 IGAHQING
-240 KPVYSTAVAKAM
+240 EPVYDNSVVKAM
-252 QAWIS
+252 RAWIA

-263 PMTMLQDADAA
+263 PMTMLQDADTA
-274 LQAIEET
+274 LQAIEAT

-290 LAAPDVLEAEDP
+290 LTDSEVLEAENP
-302 ALANADDAGIVTYA
+302 ESANADDAGIVTCA
-316 DDPAGTTAD
+316 DGPTGTTTD
-325 ADAHLHLDQPD
+325 GHLHLDST
-336 APPDAEAHLDPTA
+336 E
-349 VGPAGTGESASEHAT
+349 VGPAGTDESASEHAT
-364 TAGDIIGAA
+364 TAGDIVGAA
-373 RSAAETTESAD
+373 KSTVETTESED
-384 AELPKPR
+384 AEPPKPR
-391 AYTAKQLLAQIHDV
+391 NCTAKQLLAQIHDV
-405 TDDSIADYLYAD
+405 TDDSIADCLYAD

-434 PPKDTGASDWS
+434 PPKETAASDWS

-458 DAMRFGS
+458 DAMRFSS

-495 KLLKLETDAGLQ
+495 KLLKLETDVGLQ
-507 LAATVYWEDD
+507 LAATVYWEDED
-517 GATAGSATSGTS
+517 TDAVNTSAGVS

-596 YTKADDGSLNESC
+596 YTKGDDGRLNESC

>member
-1 MAGKTEKKAGLPL
+1 MAGKTEKKAGLPM
-14 AVALVAL
+14 AVALAVL

-29 IVAYVKKA
+29 VVVYVKKA
-37 GSDVPGEAETT
+37 GSGGPGESETT
-48 SIAADS
+48 SVAADS
-54 RADDGDAA
+54 STADEDAA
-62 AEESAPDDT
+62 AGESVPDDA

-76 EDDEATA
+76 DGEDMA
-83 LIDDRLD
+83 LIDETLD
-90 DVPNAY
+90 DVPHAC
-96 QAYLELVDELEASY
+96 QAYLEVVDELEASY

-136 CLLELIDFDRD
+136 CLLKLIDFDRD
-147 GLDELVAGYREPTDG
+147 GLDELVVGYREPTDG

-169 GYAQGQLHMYI
+169 GYAQGQLHMYV

-185 GVGQPVIYELA
+185 GVGQPLIYELA

-232 IGDNQIDG
+232 IGDNQING
-240 KPVYSTAVAKAM
+240 EPVYSTAVAKAM
-252 QAWIS
+252 QAWIA

-281 RAELEAGAA
+281 HAELKAGAA
-290 LAAPDVLEAEDP
+290 LTDPEVLEAEDP
-302 ALANADDAGIVTYA
+302 SSANADDAGIVTYA

-325 ADAHLHLDQPD
+325 AHLHLDQSD
-336 APPDAEAHLDPTA
+336 ANQDTETHLDPTA

-373 RSAAETTESAD
+373 RSTTETTESAD
-384 AELPKPR
+384 AEPPKPKN
-391 AYTAKQLLAQIHDV
+391 YTAKQLLAQIHDV

-434 PPKDTGASDWS
+434 PPKATAASDWS

-495 KLLKLETDAGLQ
+495 KLMKLESDAGLQ
-507 LAATVYWEDD
+507 LAATVYWEGEGTD
-517 GATAGSATSGTS
+517 AENTSAGTS

-596 YTKADDGSLNESC
+596 YTKGDDGSLNESC

>member
-1 MAGKTEKKAGLPL
+1 MARKTEKKAGLPM
-14 AVALVAL
+14 AVTLVAL

-29 IVAYVKKA
+29 TVLYVKKA
-37 GSDVPGEAETT
+37 GSVGPDEAETT
-48 SIAADS
+48 SAAADGS
-54 RADDGDAA
+54 AADVDAA
-62 AEESAPDDT
+62 AGEPAPD
-71 ASEDE
+71 AAAAGDE
-76 EDDEATA
+76 EDEGEDTA
-83 LIDDRLD
+83 LIDETLD
-90 DVPNAY
+90 DVPHAY
-96 QAYLELVDELEASY
+96 QAYLEAVDELEASF
-110 GTPAT
+110 GTPAA

-136 CLLELIDFDRD
+136 CLLQLIDFNRD

-218 YGFDATGRFVKRIE
+218 YGFDATGHFMKRIE
-232 IGDNQIDG
+232 IGAHQING
-240 KPVYSTAVAKAM
+240 EPVYDNSVVKAM
-252 QAWIS
+252 RAWIA

-263 PMTMLQDADAA
+263 PMTMLQDADVA
-274 LQAIEET
+274 LQAIEAT
-281 RAELEAGAA
+281 RAELEAGT
-290 LAAPDVLEAEDP
+290 D
-302 ALANADDAGIVTYA
+302 
-316 DDPAGTTAD
+316 
-325 ADAHLHLDQPD
+325 
-336 APPDAEAHLDPTA
+336 
-349 VGPAGTGESASEHAT
+349 ESASEHAT
-364 TAGDIIGAA
+364 TAGDAIGAA
-373 RSAAETTESAD
+373 KSTAETTESED
-384 AELPKPR
+384 AEPPKPR
-391 AYTAKQLLAQIHDV
+391 NCTAKQLLAQIHEL
-405 TDDSIADYLYAD
+405 TDDRIADYLYAD

-434 PPKDTGASDWS
+434 PPKDTTASGWS
-445 AIYAAPDGSEDSG
+445 AIYAAPDGSTDSG

-479 QVYTFDSMRAP
+479 QVYTFDSMRAL

-495 KLLKLETDAGLQ
+495 KLLKLETDVGLQ
-507 LAATVYWEDD
+507 LAATVYWEDED
-517 GATAGSATSGTS
+517 TDAVNTSAGAS

-596 YTKADDGSLNESC
+596 YTKGDDGRMNESC

>member
-1 MAGKTEKKAGLPL
+1 MAGKTEKKAGLPM

-21 LLFVSVVG
+21 LLIVSVVG
-29 IVAYVKKA
+29 IVVYVKKA
-37 GSDVPGEAETT
+37 RSGGPEEPETT

-54 RADDGDAA
+54 RAADGDAA
-62 AEESAPDDT
+62 AGESAADDT

-76 EDDEATA
+76 EGDETTTF
-83 LIDDRLD
+83 IDDSLD

-110 GTPAT
+110 GQPAT
-115 IESAQ
+115 LASTQ

-147 GLDELVAGYREPTDG
+147 GLDELVAGYREPADG

-218 YGFDATGRFVKRIE
+218 YGFDTTGRFVKRIE
-232 IGDNQIDG
+232 IGDNQING
-240 KPVYSTAVAKAM
+240 EPVYSTAVAKAM

-274 LQAIEET
+274 LQAIEAT

-290 LAAPDVLEAEDP
+290 LTDPDILEAEDP
-302 ALANADDAGIVTYA
+302 ESANADDAGIVTYA
-316 DDPAGTTAD
+316 DDPAGTT
-325 ADAHLHLDQPD
+325 PD
-336 APPDAEAHLDPTA
+336 TETHLDPTL
-349 VGPAGTGESASEHAT
+349 VVPAGASASEHPT
-364 TAGDIIGAA
+364 NDGDIIGAV

-384 AELPKPR
+384 AEPPKPR
-391 AYTAKQLLAQIHDV
+391 NSTAKQLLAQIHDV

-417 FDGDGVRDLVA
+417 FDGDGVRDLIA

-434 PPKDTGASDWS
+434 PPKETGASDWS
-445 AIYAAPDGSEDSG
+445 AVYAAPDGNGDSG
-458 DAMRFGS
+458 DVMRFGS
-465 GTDYTLS
+465 GTDYTLN

-490 VVTGA
+490 VATGA
-495 KLLKLETDAGLQ
+495 KLMKLETDAGLQ

-547 QGGLSATRQTDST
+547 QGGLSATRQADST

-581 LSNPGANRIGFSSVH
+581 LSNPGENRIGFSSVH

>member
-1 MAGKTEKKAGLPL
+1 MAGKTEKKAGLPM

-21 LLFVSVVG
+21 LLIVSVVG
-29 IVAYVKKA
+29 IVVYVKKA
-37 GSDVPGEAETT
+37 RSGGPEEPETT

-54 RADDGDAA
+54 RAADGDAA
-62 AEESAPDDT
+62 AGESAPDDT
-71 ASEDE
+71 GSEDE
-76 EDDEATA
+76 KGDEATA
-83 LIDDRLD
+83 LIDDSLD

-110 GTPAT
+110 GQPAT
-115 IESAQ
+115 LASAQ

-131 DLSGL
+131 NLSGL

-147 GLDELVAGYREPTDG
+147 GLDELLTGYREPTDG

-240 KPVYSTAVAKAM
+240 QPVYSTAVAKAM

-274 LQAIEET
+274 LQAIEAT
-281 RAELEAGAA
+281 RAELDAGAA
-290 LAAPDVLEAEDP
+290 LTDPDILEAEDP
-302 ALANADDAGIVTYA
+302 ASANADDAGIVTYA
-316 DDPAGTTAD
+316 DDPAGTTSD
-325 ADAHLHLDQPD
+325 T
-336 APPDAEAHLDPTA
+336 ETHLDPTL
-349 VGPAGTGESASEHAT
+349 VVPAGASASEHPT
-364 TAGDIIGAA
+364 NDGDIIGAV

-384 AELPKPR
+384 AEPPKLR
-391 AYTAKQLLAQIHDV
+391 NSTAKQLLAQIHDV

-417 FDGDGVRDLVA
+417 FDGDGVRDLIA

-434 PPKDTGASDWS
+434 PSKETTASDWS
-445 AIYAAPDGSEDSG
+445 AVYAAPDGSQDSG
-458 DAMRFGS
+458 DTMRFGS

-490 VVTGA
+490 VATGA
-495 KLLKLETDAGLQ
+495 KLMKLETDAGLQ

-517 GATAGSATSGTS
+517 GATAGSVTSGTS

>member
-1 MAGKTEKKAGLPL
+1 MAGKTEKKAGLPM

-29 IVAYVKKA
+29 IAVYVMKA
-37 GSDVPGEAETT
+37 RSGGPGEPETT
-48 SIAADS
+48 SSAADS
-54 RADDGDAA
+54 RAADGDAA
-62 AEESAPDDT
+62 AGESAADDA

-83 LIDDRLD
+83 LIDDSLD

-96 QAYLELVDELEASY
+96 QAYLELVDELEASF

-131 DLSGL
+131 NLSGL

-232 IGDNQIDG
+232 IGDNQING
-240 KPVYSTAVAKAM
+240 QPVYSTAVAKAM
-252 QAWIS
+252 QAWIA

-281 RAELEAGAA
+281 RAELETGAA
-290 LAAPDVLEAEDP
+290 LAEPDVLEAEDP

-325 ADAHLHLDQPD
+325 ADAHLQLDQPD
-336 APPDAEAHLDPTA
+336 ATPDAEAHLDPTA

-373 RSAAETTESAD
+373 RSATETTESAD
-384 AELPKPR
+384 EETPKPKN
-391 AYTAKQLLAQIHDV
+391 YTAKQLLAQIHDV

-417 FDGDGVRDLVA
+417 FDGDGVRDLIA

-434 PPKDTGASDWS
+434 PPKETGASDWS

-458 DAMRFGS
+458 DVMRFGN

-490 VVTGA
+490 VATGA
-495 KLLKLETDAGLQ
+495 KLMKLETDAGLQ

-517 GATAGSATSGTS
+517 GATKGRATSGTS

-581 LSNPGANRIGFSSVH
+581 LSNPGVNRIGFSSVH
-596 YTKADDGSLNESC
+596 YMKGDDGSLLESC

>member
-1 MAGKTEKKAGLPL
+1 MAGKTEKKAGLPM

-21 LLFVSVVG
+21 LLIVSVVG
-29 IVAYVKKA
+29 IVVYVKKA
-37 GSDVPGEAETT
+37 RSGGSEEPETT

-54 RADDGDAA
+54 RDADGDAA
-62 AEESAPDDT
+62 AGESAGDDT

-76 EDDEATA
+76 EGDEATA
-83 LIDDRLD
+83 LIDDSLD

-110 GTPAT
+110 GQPAT
-115 IESAQ
+115 LASTQ

-147 GLDELVAGYREPTDG
+147 GLDELLTGYREPTDG

-232 IGDNQIDG
+232 IGDNQING
-240 KPVYSTAVAKAM
+240 EPVYSTAVAKAM

-274 LQAIEET
+274 LQAIEAT
-281 RAELEAGAA
+281 RAELDAGAA
-290 LAAPDVLEAEDP
+290 LTDPDILEVEDP
-302 ALANADDAGIVTYA
+302 ESANADDAGIVTYA
-316 DDPAGTTAD
+316 DDPAGTTSD
-325 ADAHLHLDQPD
+325 T
-336 APPDAEAHLDPTA
+336 ETHLDPTL
-349 VGPAGTGESASEHAT
+349 VVPAGASASEHPT
-364 TAGDIIGAA
+364 NDGDIIGAV

-384 AELPKPR
+384 AEPPKLR
-391 AYTAKQLLAQIHDV
+391 NSTAKQLLAQIHDV

-417 FDGDGVRDLVA
+417 FDGDGVRDLIA

-434 PPKDTGASDWS
+434 SPKETGASDWS
-445 AIYAAPDGSEDSG
+445 AVYAAPDGNGDSG
-458 DAMRFGS
+458 DVMRFGS

-490 VVTGA
+490 VATGA
-495 KLLKLETDAGLQ
+495 KLMKLETDAGLQ

-534 HSAAAYAADAGAN
+534 HSAAAYAADAGVN
-547 QGGLSATRQTDST
+547 QGGLSATRQADST

-581 LSNPGANRIGFSSVH
+581 LSNPGVNRIGFSSVR
-596 YTKADDGSLNESC
+596 YTKGDDGSLNESC

>member
-1 MAGKTEKKAGLPL
+1 MAGKTEKKAGLPM

-29 IVAYVKKA
+29 IVVYVKKA
-37 GSDVPGEAETT
+37 GSGEPGENETT
-48 SIAADS
+48 SVAADS
-54 RADDGDAA
+54 RAADGDAA
-62 AEESAPDDT
+62 GESASDDV

-76 EDDEATA
+76 GDDEATA
-83 LIDDRLD
+83 LIDDSLD

-147 GLDELVAGYREPTDG
+147 GLDELVAGYREPADG

-240 KPVYSTAVAKAM
+240 KSVYSTAVAKAM

-281 RAELEAGAA
+281 RAELETGAA
-290 LAAPDVLEAEDP
+290 LTDPDILEAEDP
-302 ALANADDAGIVTYA
+302 SAANADDAGIVTYA

-325 ADAHLHLDQPD
+325 AHLQLDQPD
-336 APPDAEAHLDPTA
+336 ATPDAEAHLDPTA

-364 TAGDIIGAA
+364 TTGDIIGAA
-373 RSAAETTESAD
+373 RSVAETTESAD
-384 AELPKPR
+384 AEPPKPR
-391 AYTAKQLLAQIHDV
+391 NSTAKQLLAQIHDV

-417 FDGDGVRDLVA
+417 FDGDGVRDLIA

-434 PPKDTGASDWS
+434 PPKETGASDWS
-445 AIYAAPDGSEDSG
+445 AIYAAPDGSGDSG

-479 QVYTFDSMRAP
+479 QVYTFDSMRAQL
-490 VVTGA
+490 VTGA
-495 KLLKLETDAGLQ
+495 KLMKLETDAGLQ
-507 LAATVYWEDD
+507 LAATVYWEDN

-547 QGGLSATRQTDST
+547 QGGLSATRQADST

>member
-1 MAGKTEKKAGLPL
+1 MAGKTEKKAGLPM

-21 LLFVSVVG
+21 LLFVSAVG
-29 IVAYVKKA
+29 TVLYVKKA
-37 GSDVPGEAETT
+37 GSGGPDEAETT
-48 SIAADS
+48 SAAADS
-54 RADDGDAA
+54 SAADADAA
-62 AEESAPDDT
+62 AGESAPDD
-71 ASEDE
+71 AVAGDE
-76 EDDEATA
+76 EGEDTA
-83 LIDDRLD
+83 LIDETLD
-90 DVPNAY
+90 DVPHAY
-96 QAYLELVDELEASY
+96 QAYLEVVDELEASF
-110 GTPAT
+110 GTPAA

-136 CLLELIDFDRD
+136 CLLQLIDFDRD
-147 GLDELVAGYREPTDG
+147 GLDELVVGYREPTDG

-218 YGFDATGRFVKRIE
+218 YGFDATGHFMKRIE
-232 IGDNQIDG
+232 IGAHQING
-240 KPVYSTAVAKAM
+240 EPVYDNSVVKAM
-252 QAWIS
+252 RAWIA

-263 PMTMLQDADAA
+263 PMTMLQDADTA
-274 LQAIEET
+274 LQAIEAT

-290 LAAPDVLEAEDP
+290 LTDSEVLEAENP
-302 ALANADDAGIVTYA
+302 ESANADDAGIVTCA
-316 DDPAGTTAD
+316 DGPTGTTTD
-325 ADAHLHLDQPD
+325 GHLHLDST
-336 APPDAEAHLDPTA
+336 E
-349 VGPAGTGESASEHAT
+349 VGPAGTDESASEHAT
-364 TAGDIIGAA
+364 TAGDIVGAA
-373 RSAAETTESAD
+373 KSTVETTESED
-384 AELPKPR
+384 AEPPKPR
-391 AYTAKQLLAQIHDV
+391 NCTAKQLLAQIHDV
-405 TDDSIADYLYAD
+405 TDDSIADCLYAD

-434 PPKDTGASDWS
+434 PPKETAASDWS

-458 DAMRFGS
+458 DAMRFSS

-495 KLLKLETDAGLQ
+495 KLLKLETDVGLQ
-507 LAATVYWEDD
+507 LAATVYWEDED
-517 GATAGSATSGTS
+517 TDAVNTSAGVS

-596 YTKADDGSLNESC
+596 YTKGDDGRLNESC

>member
-1 MAGKTEKKAGLPL
+1 MAGKTEKKAGLPM

-21 LLFVSVVG
+21 LLIVSVVG
-29 IVAYVKKA
+29 IVVYVKKA
-37 GSDVPGEAETT
+37 RSGGPEEPETT

-54 RADDGDAA
+54 RAADGDAA
-62 AEESAPDDT
+62 AGESAADDT

-76 EDDEATA
+76 EGDEATA
-83 LIDDRLD
+83 LIDDSLD

-110 GTPAT
+110 GQPAT
-115 IESAQ
+115 LASTQ

-169 GYAQGQLHMYI
+169 GYTQGQLHMYI

-232 IGDNQIDG
+232 IGDNQING
-240 KPVYSTAVAKAM
+240 EPVYSTAVAKAM

-274 LQAIEET
+274 LQAIEAT
-281 RAELEAGAA
+281 RAELDAGAA
-290 LAAPDVLEAEDP
+290 LTDPDILEAEDP
-302 ALANADDAGIVTYA
+302 ESANADDAGIVTYA
-316 DDPAGTTAD
+316 DDPAGTTSD
-325 ADAHLHLDQPD
+325 T
-336 APPDAEAHLDPTA
+336 ETHLDPTL
-349 VGPAGTGESASEHAT
+349 VVPAGASASEHPT
-364 TAGDIIGAA
+364 NDGDIIGAV

-384 AELPKPR
+384 AEPPKLR
-391 AYTAKQLLAQIHDV
+391 NSTAKQLLAQIHDV

-417 FDGDGVRDLVA
+417 FDGDGVRDLIA

-434 PPKDTGASDWS
+434 SPKETGASDWS
-445 AIYAAPDGSEDSG
+445 AVYAAPDGNGDSG
-458 DAMRFGS
+458 DVMRFGS

-490 VVTGA
+490 VATGA
-495 KLLKLETDAGLQ
+495 KLMKLETDAGLQ

-517 GATAGSATSGTS
+517 GATAGSATSRTS

>member
-1 MAGKTEKKAGLPL
+1 MAGKTEKKAGLPM
-14 AVALVAL
+14 AVVLVAL

-29 IVAYVKKA
+29 IAVYVKKA
-37 GSDVPGEAETT
+37 RSGGPGEPETT
-48 SIAADS
+48 SSAADS
-54 RADDGDAA
+54 RTADGDAA
-62 AEESAPDDT
+62 TGESAPDDA

-76 EDDEATA
+76 EDDETTA
-83 LIDDRLD
+83 LIDETLD

-96 QAYLELVDELEASY
+96 QAYLELVDELEASF
-110 GTPAT
+110 GAPAT

-147 GLDELVAGYREPTDG
+147 GLDELVAGYREPTDS

-252 QAWIS
+252 QAWIA

-263 PMTMLQDADAA
+263 PMTMLQEADAA

-290 LAAPDVLEAEDP
+290 LSDPDVLQAEDP
-302 ALANADDAGIVTYA
+302 ESANADDAGIVTYA
-316 DDPAGTTAD
+316 DDPTGTT
-325 ADAHLHLDQPD
+325 ADAHLHLDQSDATPD
-336 APPDAEAHLDPTA
+336 TEAHLDPTA

-373 RSAAETTESAD
+373 RSATETTESAD
-384 AELPKPR
+384 AEPPKPKN
-391 AYTAKQLLAQIHDV
+391 YTAKQLLAQIHDV

-434 PPKDTGASDWS
+434 PPKAAAASDWS
-445 AIYAAPDGSEDSG
+445 AIYAAPDGSGDSG

-495 KLLKLETDAGLQ
+495 KLMTLESDAGLQ
-507 LAATVYWEDD
+507 LAATVYWKDD
-517 GATAGSATSGTS
+517 GTTAGSAASGTS

-560 SLIYRFDDSGATELF
+560 GLIYRFDDSGATELF

-596 YTKADDGSLNESC
+596 YTKGDDGSLNESC

>member
-1 MAGKTEKKAGLPL
+1 MARKTEKKAGLPM
-14 AVALVAL
+14 AVTLVAL

-29 IVAYVKKA
+29 TVLYVKKA
-37 GSDVPGEAETT
+37 GNGGPDEAETT
-48 SIAADS
+48 SAAADGS
-54 RADDGDAA
+54 TADVDAAVGAPAPDAA
-62 AEESAPDDT
+62 AG
-71 ASEDE
+71 DE
-76 EDDEATA
+76 EGEGEDTA
-83 LIDDRLD
+83 LIDETLD
-90 DVPNAY
+90 DVPHAY
-96 QAYLELVDELEASY
+96 QAYLEVADELEASF
-110 GTPAT
+110 GTPAA

-131 DLSGL
+131 DLGGL
-136 CLLELIDFDRD
+136 CLLQLIDFDRD
-147 GLDELVAGYREPTDG
+147 GLDELVAGYREPADG

-232 IGDNQIDG
+232 IGDNQING
-240 KPVYSTAVAKAM
+240 EPVYSTAVAKAM
-252 QAWIS
+252 QAWIA

-281 RAELEAGAA
+281 RAELKDGAA
-290 LAAPDVLEAEDP
+290 LAEPDVLEAEDP
-302 ALANADDAGIVTYA
+302 SVANADDAGIVNHA
-316 DDPAGTTAD
+316 DGPTGTTTD
-325 ADAHLHLDQPD
+325 GPLHLDQPD
-336 APPDAEAHLDPTA
+336 AAPDTEAHLDSTE
-349 VGPAGTGESASEHAT
+349 VGPAGTDESASEHAT
-364 TAGDIIGAA
+364 TGDIINTAK
-373 RSAAETTESAD
+373 STAETTESED
-384 AELPKPR
+384 AEPPKPR
-391 AYTAKQLLAQIHDV
+391 AYTAKQLLARIHDV
-405 TDDSIADYLYAD
+405 TDDSIVDYLYAD

-434 PPKDTGASDWS
+434 PPKETAASDWS

-495 KLLKLETDAGLQ
+495 KLLKLETDVGLQ
-507 LAATVYWEDD
+507 LAATVYWEGD
-517 GATAGSATSGTS
+517 GTDAASTSAGTS

-596 YTKADDGSLNESC
+596 YTKGDDGRLNESC